1 MQISP
6 NVIFK
11 GPYTI
16 RSYEIDR
23 RKKVTAPGLIQ
34 LMQEAAMQ
42 NVINLNISVWDL
54 EDQQISWVLM
64 RKQLTIF
71 RLPLLGETIEIET
84 HPAGFERVFTYRDYK
99 VYDSEGAL
107 LAQAASTW
115 LLMDTVKRK
124 MAPIPPY
131 LFDYNLP
138 DPASCLPRPQ
148 FKLSKIEEPTLEKH
162 FEVNWFDLDFNGH
175 LGNVKYVRWML
186 ETIPDKVLENAELE
200 QLQIAY
206 KMESHWKDKIVSQT
220 QQLSEN
226 KFLHRL
232 VREKDQ
238 RELAAACTFWKNSG

>member
-11 GPYTI
+11 GPFTI
-16 RSYEIDR
+16 RTYEIDR

-42 NVINLNISVWDL
+42 NVINLNLSVWDL

-64 RKQLTIF
+64 RKQLDIF
-71 RLPLLGETIEIET
+71 RLPILGETIEIET

-99 VYDSEGAL
+99 VYDTKGAL
-107 LAQAASTW
+107 LAQASSTW
-115 LLMDTVKRK
+115 LLMDTIKRK
-124 MAPIPPY
+124 MAPIPKY

-138 DPASCLPRPQ
+138 DPASCLPKPR
-148 FKLSKIEEPTLEKH
+148 FKLPKLEQTDVKKQY
-162 FEVNWFDLDFNGH
+162 EVNWYDLDFNGH

-186 ETIPDKVLENAELE
+186 ETMPDQVLENAELE

-206 KMESHWKDKIVSQT
+206 KMESHWKDKVISET
-220 QQLSEN
+220 QKLAEN
-226 KFLHRL
+226 HYLHRL
-232 VREKDQ
+232 IREKDQ
-238 RELAAACTFWKNSG
+238 RELATASSFWKKMV